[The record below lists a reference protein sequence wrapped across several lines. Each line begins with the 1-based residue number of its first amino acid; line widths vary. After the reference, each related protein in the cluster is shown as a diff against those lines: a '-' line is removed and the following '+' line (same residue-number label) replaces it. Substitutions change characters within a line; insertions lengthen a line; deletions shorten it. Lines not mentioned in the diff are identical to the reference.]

1 MSKLREPDPLNI
13 KKHLILNSLL
23 FITILVDFFCLYA
36 IDIYISMYSRD
47 FRQYLKQLRA
57 SAGLSNRDLAARA
70 GVPHSFI
77 AGLQAGS
84 RRVGEIQ
91 ARKIGAALGLNGEN
105 LEEFVLLGVDT
116 CTEKVLNTAKG
127 YPASLLNLIATQL
140 RVAGIFP
147 ELLSRCVIQ
156 DAGKGQHISLHLHNG
171 KTAHLMTELAMS

>member
-1 MSKLREPDPLNI
+1 M
-13 KKHLILNSLL
+13 H
-23 FITILVDFFCLYA
+23 
-36 IDIYISMYSRD
+36 SRD
-47 FRQYLKQLRA
+47 FRQYLTQLRT

-91 ARKIGAALGLNGEN
+91 ARKIGLALGLNGDN

-116 CTEKVLNTAKG
+116 CTEKVLTEAKG
-127 YPASLLNLIATQL
+127 YPASLLNLLATQL

-147 ELLSRCVIQ
+147 ELLSRCDIK

>member
-1 MSKLREPDPLNI
+1 MTQGTFS
-13 KKHLILNSLL
+13 H
-23 FITILVDFFCLYA
+23 
-36 IDIYISMYSRD
+36 
-47 FRQYLKQLRA
+47 YLTQLRT

-70 GVPHSFI
+70 DVPHSFV

-91 ARKIGAALGLNGEN
+91 ARKIGLALGLNGET

-116 CTEKVLNTAKG
+116 CTEKVLNEAKG

-140 RVAGIFP
+140 RSAGIFP

-156 DAGKGQHISLHLHNG
+156 PADNGQHISLHLHNG
-171 KTAHLMTELAMS
+171 QTAHLMTELAIS